1 MMMMNKMMIAPSFLS
16 GCSLLWTWS
25 IQNAVK
31 NMDWFQSATSYSC
44 CSSFQ
49 LSSCLWSGSQDPHRP
64 KPGQEMC
71 HCSNLVKPRS
81 TILPRQVTSKWCVC
95 IVYWHVACTV
105 AIPDPW
111 KNCLSGWLPASIH
124 VDACN
129 AYVCLMYIFV
139 HKSQCRGGFPFVSSE
154 FQVTVAADNQQEES
168 ICFVKHACRL
178 QRGRELMI
186 MSKHERSETSSIYS
200 ACAGLAASWSVSAP
214 RLLST
219 VRNLLWFWRWQWLI

>member
-1 MMMMNKMMIAPSFLS
+1 MYIVHCDYIHTGLGQIALCISKVHVLWLCFSWALQVPSLHKDRSSQGAAGAALWSAFCDCHHDSWPQQHFMMMMNKMMIAPSFLS

-81 TILPRQVTSKWCVC
+81 TI
-95 IVYWHVACTV
+95 
-105 AIPDPW
+105 
-111 KNCLSGWLPASIH
+111 
-124 VDACN
+124 
-129 AYVCLMYIFV
+129 
-139 HKSQCRGGFPFVSSE
+139 
-154 FQVTVAADNQQEES
+154 
-168 ICFVKHACRL
+168 
-178 QRGRELMI
+178 
-186 MSKHERSETSSIYS
+186 
-200 ACAGLAASWSVSAP
+200 
-214 RLLST
+214 
-219 VRNLLWFWRWQWLI
+219 